1 MVATYLVILII
12 ICMIA
17 YAGVEGTL
25 RLFAYMD
32 LELRFTWVTV
42 RLWMMKRKL
51 RTQLGIPPTNFSKL
65 QEDLKND

>member
-32 LELRFTWVTV
+32 LELRFTWVKF

-51 RTQLGIPPTNFSKL
+51 RKQLGLPPTNFSKL
-65 QEDLKND
+65 QEDLKID

>member
-32 LELRFTWVTV
+32 LELRFKWVKF

-51 RTQLGIPPTNFSKL
+51 RKQLGLPPTNFSKL

>member
-32 LELRFTWVTV
+32 LELRFTWVKV

-51 RTQLGIPPTNFSKL
+51 RKQLGIPPTNFSKL

>member
-17 YAGVEGTL
+17 YADVDGTL

-32 LELRFTWVTV
+32 LELRFTWVKF

-51 RTQLGIPPTNFSKL
+51 RKQLGIPPTNFSKI